1 MRKRVIS
8 QSQSPSPSDPGLD
21 LAQVATVEVTSED
34 SEHPIER
41 ALLPGG
47 EGGWRAATSGPQT
60 IRILFD
66 QPQRLRRIQLLFTE
80 AQAARTQEFVL
91 RWSKDRE
98 QSFHE
103 IVRQQWNF
111 SPEGSTRELEDYE
124 VSLDAVT
131 SLELLIKPDIGER
144 EAVASLRQWR
154 LA

>member
-1 MRKRVIS
+1 MRKRTLS
-8 QSQSPSPSDPGLD
+8 QHQPPAEGNLD
-21 LAQVATVEVTSED
+21 LERIATVEVTSED
-34 SEHPIER
+34 SKHPIER

-47 EGGWRAATSGPQT
+47 EGGWRAATPGPQT
-60 IRILFD
+60 IRLLFD

-80 AQAARTQEFVL
+80 SDMPRTQEFVL

-111 SPEGSTRELEDYE
+111 SPDGSTRELEDYE

-144 EAVASLRQWR
+144 SAVASLRQWR